1 MIAWGVSC
9 FTLSAAIKASS
20 ADTVT
25 LCRSPAILIPTVNSR
40 VISGSSCRLLAGRAM
55 GPLASASFPA
65 RKTSGLLAAPGEE
78 IALVEDPL
86 QGHDGKIGGSRAQ
99 VTRAAPQPAEREST
113 RPNQS

>member
-20 ADTVT
+20 AETVT

-40 VISGSSCRLLAGRAM
+40 VISGSSCRVLAGRGYGAT
-55 GPLASASFPA
+55 LASASFPA

-78 IALVEDPL
+78 IALVEDT
-86 QGHDGKIGGSRAQ
+86 HDGKISASRAQ
-99 VTRAAPQPAEREST
+99 VTRAAPQSG
-113 RPNQS
+113 